1 MKILFY
7 LIIFF
12 IFTNCATNKDVHWC
26 GDHPCI
32 DNKERKAYFKK
43 TMIVEIKEFK
53 KETKQLNSETE
64 KIIQHARLEEKRKI
78 KDQKYLAKQA
88 KLEKKRKIKE
98 QKYLVKQVKL
108 EEKRRIKE
116 QKYLVK
122 QAKLEEKKVIKEE
135 KYLSKQ
141 IENDEK
147 KIIKKEKKA
156 LRQTADIKASSENIT
171 NESTSFRKLVEKIIK
186 KNSFRSYRNINDIPN

>member
-64 KIIQHARLEEKRKI
+64 KIIQNARLEEKGKI
-78 KDQKYLAKQA
+78 KDQKYLVKQA
-88 KLEKKRKIKE
+88 
-98 QKYLVKQVKL
+98 KL

-171 NESTSFRKLVEKIIK
+171 NVSTSFRKLAEKIIK